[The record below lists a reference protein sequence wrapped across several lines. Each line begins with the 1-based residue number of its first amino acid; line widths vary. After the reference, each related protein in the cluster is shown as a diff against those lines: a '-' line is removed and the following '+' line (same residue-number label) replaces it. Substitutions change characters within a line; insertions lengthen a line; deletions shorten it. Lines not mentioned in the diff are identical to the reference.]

1 MPIVWPDGLP
11 LGAPMEDRFVE
22 TSVVVQIIGYVAS
35 ALVVASLAMTS
46 ILRLRLIGL
55 IGALT
60 FLGYSLAIE
69 AYPIAITNV
78 VIASIHAWFLTK
90 LLRHH
95 EVFTVLHV
103 APTSK
108 YLEYFCS
115 FHADEIRTFL
125 PGWSYRP
132 DPDQI
137 SAFVLRDL
145 VPAGL
150 FIAVPGD
157 GDRLHVSL
165 DFAIPQYRDFRLGR
179 FVYSKKSGILDEVTA
194 RFAVARGGSAAHTR
208 YLERMGYC
216 KVAGDGAEARYEL
229 DLSTI
234 R

>member
-1 MPIVWPDGLP
+1 
-11 LGAPMEDRFVE
+11 
-22 TSVVVQIIGYVAS
+22 VVVQVIGYVAS

-55 IGALT
+55 IGSLT

-78 VIASIHAWFLTK
+78 VIAGIHGYFLTK

-103 APTSK
+103 APSSK

-115 FHADEIRTFL
+115 FHAEEIDRYL
-125 PGWSYRP
+125 PGWRYEP
-132 DPDQI
+132 HPDQI

-150 FIAVPGD
+150 FIAIPRDD
-157 GDRLHVSL
+157 GRLEVSL

-179 FVYSKKSGILDEVTA
+179 FVYSRKSGILAGVTA
-194 RFAVARGGSAAHTR
+194 ARAVARGGTAVHTR
-208 YLERMGYC
+208 YLERMGYHR
-216 KVAGDGAEARYEL
+216 VPDEGPDPRYEL
-229 DLSTI
+229 DLTAI